1 MARRVTVG
9 ARKYL
14 NCGPNFLAATLQLG
28 SFMVTPR
35 TAHRPRST
43 PPSVRQSP
51 TRLVAGQASSSRT
64 ASQPTRTSQSS
75 TRPVAGQASTSGSA
89 PALGQAIRPQGDTR
103 SPDAFQ
109 APRLPLHTPVLDDEA
124 RHARATLANRLAG
137 ASALAGPNP
146 SARQEAAARA
156 AAEVFS
162 LADRLSSVGRHSE
175 AREVLA
181 TFADSTLAQERTSAT
196 QGLRAN
202 TRTRYAT
209 LRIAEN
215 PMTYRELA
223 QNRMEQASLNGEASR
238 LLGRVANLERPQDAR
253 AFFEQAALRRSPD
266 ELRGVFADYARTFYV
281 HSGNGADWTNN
292 MSPSIRASSFDRL
305 TWDLPRDRAGR
316 TVIDC
321 EGYGMLAERMLGRLR
336 DRSGR
341 EVFQVQH
348 ALATDA
354 SHVIATVTDRSN
366 RSFIVNN
373 DDVSPFRDAREH
385 QGLIHSQMTRRRGEP
400 ASDRTFTFGLS
411 IDQAHTNPHRDEY

>member
-1 MARRVTVG
+1 
-9 ARKYL
+9 
-14 NCGPNFLAATLQLG
+14 
-28 SFMVTPR
+28 MVTPR
-35 TAHRPRST
+35 IAHRPRST
-43 PPSVRQSP
+43 VSRLPASRLTQSAARPVVGRASSSRRAATSTSPSPARS
-51 TRLVAGQASSSRT
+51 VAGQA
-64 ASQPTRTSQSS
+64 PTSPT
-75 TRPVAGQASTSGSA
+75 A
-89 PALGQAIRPQGDTR
+89 PALAQSIRPQGDAR
-103 SPDAFQ
+103 SSDAFQ
-109 APRLPLHTPVLDDEA
+109 APRLALQTPVLDDEA
-124 RHARATLANRLAG
+124 RHAHASLANRLAG
-137 ASALAGPNP
+137 ASALAGPNAP
-146 SARQEAAARA
+146 ARQQAAASA

-175 AREVLA
+175 ARQVLA
-181 TFADSTLAQERTSAT
+181 TFADSTLAQEHTSAT
-196 QGLRAN
+196 QGLRAT

-223 QNRMEQASLNGEASR
+223 QNRMEQASLNAEASR
-238 LLGRVANLERPQDAR
+238 VLGRVANLERPQDAR
-253 AFFEQAALRRSPD
+253 AFFERAALRRSPD

-292 MSPSIRASSFDRL
+292 MSPSTRASSFDHL

-321 EGYGMLAERMLGRLR
+321 EGYGMLAERMLGRLH

-354 SHVIATVTDRSN
+354 SHVIATVTDRAN

-373 DDVSPFRDAREH
+373 DDVSPFRDARAH
-385 QGLIHSQMTRRRGEP
+385 QGLIDSQMTHRRGEP

-411 IDQAHTNPHRDEY
+411 IDQAHTNPNRDAF